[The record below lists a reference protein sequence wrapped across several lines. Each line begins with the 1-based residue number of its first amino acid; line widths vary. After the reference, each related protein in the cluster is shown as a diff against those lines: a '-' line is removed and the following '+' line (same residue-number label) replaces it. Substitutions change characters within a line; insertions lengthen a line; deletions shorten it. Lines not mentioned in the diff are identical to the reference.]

1 MQSATRELIADPRF
15 RRFFASRFISNV
27 GNGMQPIA
35 LAFGVLAIPGATAT
49 SLSIVLATTA
59 VAVLLVLPFGGALAD
74 RYGAARLVGAADIS
88 ISVLVITQAVLF
100 ITGTASIPVL
110 AFLALGVG
118 ALNGLWYPAFAAL
131 TPDVVAAER
140 LQPANALVSIAQN
153 VGYILGASTGGA
165 IVALAGSGVA
175 LAVDAASFVIA
186 GLLVW
191 SLRHLSQRRH
201 SGESMLAD
209 IVSGW
214 GVFTSFRWVVVVVVA
229 FSFIVMAWHGSEQ
242 VLGPVLADEVYGG
255 PRGWSIVLAA
265 QAVGLLLGGVLA
277 VRIHLTRPLLV
288 GMLVTIALP
297 VWQVTLALEMP
308 LAVVSFGAFL
318 VGTAIEL
325 FYVVWVT
332 ALQSRVPRESLS
344 RVSSYDALG
353 SLMLGPL
360 GVALAGPL
368 VGLLG
373 LTTVFLIAAVISLA
387 AILGALLS
395 RSVRSLTVLPA
406 DSRAPSDSPAPSD

>member
-1 MQSATRELIADPRF
+1 MQSATRELVADPYF

-35 LAFGVLAIPGATAT
+35 LAFGVLAIPGATPT
-49 SLSIVLATTA
+49 SLSIVLAATA
-59 VAVLLVLPFGGALAD
+59 VAVLVVLPFGGALAD
-74 RYGAARLVGAADIS
+74 RYGAARLVGAADMMIS
-88 ISVLVITQAVLF
+88 ALVLTQAVLF
-100 ITGTASIPVL
+100 ITDTASVPVL
-110 AFLALGVG
+110 AVLALGVG

-165 IVALAGSGVA
+165 IVAFAGSGVA
-175 LAVDAASFVIA
+175 LAVDAASFIIA

-191 SLRHLSQRRH
+191 SLRHLSRRRH
-201 SGESMLAD
+201 TGESMLAD

-214 GVFTSFRWVVVVVVA
+214 GVFISYRWVVVVVVA

-242 VLGPVLADEVYGG
+242 VLGPVLADDVYGG
-255 PRGWSIVLAA
+255 PRGWSVVLAA

-277 VRIHLTRPLLV
+277 VRLHLTRPLLV
-288 GMLVTIALP
+288 GMLVTLALP

-308 LAVVSFGAFL
+308 LAVVSLGAFL
-318 VGTAIEL
+318 VGIAVEL

-332 ALQSRVPRESLS
+332 AVQSRVPRDSLS

-373 LTTVFLIAAVISLA
+373 LTTVFLIAAAISAA

-395 RSVRSLTVLPA
+395 RSVRNLTVLPA
-406 DSRAPSDSPAPSD
+406 EAPASSD

>member
-1 MQSATRELIADPRF
+1 MQSATRDLISDPNF

-49 SLSIVLATTA
+49 SLSIVLAATA
-59 VAVLLVLPFGGALAD
+59 IAVLVVLPFGGALAD
-74 RYGAARLVGAADIS
+74 RYGAARLVGAADIT
-88 ISVLVITQAVLF
+88 ISLLVATQAILF
-100 ITGTASIPVL
+100 ITGTATVPVL
-110 AFLALGVG
+110 AVLALGVG

-131 TPDVVAAER
+131 TPDVVAPDR

-153 VGYILGASTGGA
+153 VGYILGASAGGA

-175 LAVDAASFVIA
+175 LAVDSASFVIA

-209 IVSGW
+209 IISGW
-214 GVFTSFRWVVVVVVA
+214 AVFVSFRWVVVIVVA
-229 FSFIVMAWHGSEQ
+229 FSFIVMSWHGSEQ
-242 VLGPVLADEVYGG
+242 VLGPVLADDAYGG

-265 QAVGLLLGGVLA
+265 QAVGLLVGGLLA
-277 VRIHLTRPLLV
+277 VRARFKRPLLI
-288 GMLVTIALP
+288 GMVAMITLPAWQVSLAFALP
-297 VWQVTLALEMP
+297 LVI
-308 LAVVSFGAFL
+308 VSCGAFL
-318 VGTAIEL
+318 VGIAIEL
-325 FYVVWVT
+325 LYVLWTT
-332 ALQSRVPRESLS
+332 AVQSRVPRESLS

-360 GVALAGPL
+360 GIALAGPL
-368 VGLLG
+368 VGALG
-373 LTTVFLIAAVISLA
+373 LTNVFLIAAAISAA
-387 AILGALLS
+387 AILGSLLS
-395 RSVRSLTVLPA
+395 RSVRNLTVHVPDTPA
-406 DSRAPSDSPAPSD
+406 TVD

>member
-1 MQSATRELIADPRF
+1 MQSATRDLISDPNF

-49 SLSIVLATTA
+49 SLSIVLAATA
-59 VAVLLVLPFGGALAD
+59 IAVLVVLPFGGALAD
-74 RYGAARLVGAADIS
+74 RYGAARLVGAADIT
-88 ISVLVITQAVLF
+88 ISLLVATQAILF
-100 ITGTASIPVL
+100 ITGTATVPVL
-110 AFLALGVG
+110 AVLALGVG

-131 TPDVVAAER
+131 TPDVVAPDR

-153 VGYILGASTGGA
+153 VGYILGASAGGA

-175 LAVDAASFVIA
+175 LAVDSASFVIA

-209 IVSGW
+209 IISGW
-214 GVFTSFRWVVVVVVA
+214 AVFVSFRWVVVIVVA
-229 FSFIVMAWHGSEQ
+229 FSFIVMSWHGSEQ
-242 VLGPVLADEVYGG
+242 VLGPVLADDAYGG

-265 QAVGLLLGGVLA
+265 QAIGLLVGGLLA
-277 VRIHLTRPLLV
+277 VRARFKRPLLI
-288 GMLVTIALP
+288 GMVAMIALP
-297 VWQVTLALEMP
+297 AWQATLAFALP
-308 LAVVSFGAFL
+308 LVIVSCGAFL
-318 VGTAIEL
+318 VGIAIEL
-325 FYVVWVT
+325 LYVLWTT
-332 ALQSRVPRESLS
+332 AVQSRVPRESLS

-360 GVALAGPL
+360 GIALAGPL
-368 VGLLG
+368 VGALG
-373 LTTVFLIAAVISLA
+373 LTNVFLIAAAISAA
-387 AILGALLS
+387 AILGSLLS
-395 RSVRSLTVLPA
+395 RSVRNLTVHVPDAPA
-406 DSRAPSDSPAPSD
+406 TVD

>member
-1 MQSATRELIADPRF
+1 MQSATRDLISDPNF

-49 SLSIVLATTA
+49 SLSIVLAATA
-59 VAVLLVLPFGGALAD
+59 IAVLVVLPFGGALAD
-74 RYGAARLVGAADIS
+74 RYGAARLVGAADIT
-88 ISVLVITQAVLF
+88 ISLLVATQAILF
-100 ITGTASIPVL
+100 ITGTATVPVL
-110 AFLALGVG
+110 AVLALGVG

-131 TPDVVAAER
+131 TPDVVAPDR

-153 VGYILGASTGGA
+153 VGYILGASAGGA

-175 LAVDAASFVIA
+175 LAVDSASFVIA

-209 IVSGW
+209 IISGW
-214 GVFTSFRWVVVVVVA
+214 AVFVSFRWVVVIVVA
-229 FSFIVMAWHGSEQ
+229 FSFIVMSWHGSEQ
-242 VLGPVLADEVYGG
+242 VLGPVLADDAYGG

-265 QAVGLLLGGVLA
+265 QAIGLLVGGLLA
-277 VRIHLTRPLLV
+277 VRARFKRPLLI
-288 GMLVTIALP
+288 GMVAMITLPAWQVSLAFALP
-297 VWQVTLALEMP
+297 LVI
-308 LAVVSFGAFL
+308 VSCGAFL
-318 VGTAIEL
+318 VGIAIEL
-325 FYVVWVT
+325 LYVLWTT
-332 ALQSRVPRESLS
+332 AVQSRVPRESLS

-360 GVALAGPL
+360 GIALAGPL
-368 VGLLG
+368 VGALG
-373 LTTVFLIAAVISLA
+373 LTNVFLIAAAISAA
-387 AILGALLS
+387 AILGSLLS
-395 RSVRSLTVLPA
+395 RSVRNLTVHVPDTPA
-406 DSRAPSDSPAPSD
+406 TVD

>member
-1 MQSATRELIADPRF
+1 MQSATRDLISDPNF

-49 SLSIVLATTA
+49 SLSIVLAATA
-59 VAVLLVLPFGGALAD
+59 IGVLVVLPFGGALAD
-74 RYGAARLVGAADIS
+74 RYGAARLVGAADIT
-88 ISVLVITQAVLF
+88 ISLLVATQAVLF
-100 ITGTASIPVL
+100 ITGTATVPVL
-110 AFLALGVG
+110 AVLALGVG

-131 TPDVVAAER
+131 TPDVVAADR

-153 VGYILGASTGGA
+153 VGYILGASAGGA
-165 IVALAGSGVA
+165 IVAVAGSGVA

-214 GVFTSFRWVVVVVVA
+214 AVFVSFRWVVVIVVA
-229 FSFIVMAWHGSEQ
+229 FSFIVMSWHGSEQ
-242 VLGPVLADEVYGG
+242 VLGPVLADDAYGG

-265 QAVGLLLGGVLA
+265 QAVGLLVGGLLA
-277 VRIHLTRPLLV
+277 VRARFKRPLLI
-288 GMLVTIALP
+288 GMVAMITLPAWQVSLAFALP
-297 VWQVTLALEMP
+297 LVI
-308 LAVVSFGAFL
+308 VSCGAFL
-318 VGTAIEL
+318 VGIAIEL
-325 FYVVWVT
+325 LYVLWTT
-332 ALQSRVPRESLS
+332 AVQSRVPRESLS

-360 GVALAGPL
+360 GIALAGPL
-368 VGLLG
+368 VGALG
-373 LTTVFLIAAVISLA
+373 LTNVFLIAAAISAA
-387 AILGALLS
+387 AILGSLLS
-395 RSVRSLTVLPA
+395 RSVRNLTVHVPDTPA
-406 DSRAPSDSPAPSD
+406 TVD

>member
-1 MQSATRELIADPRF
+1 MQSATRDLISDPSF

-49 SLSIVLATTA
+49 SLSIVLAATA
-59 VAVLLVLPFGGALAD
+59 IAVLVVLPFGGALAD
-74 RYGAARLVGAADIS
+74 RYGAARLVGAADIT
-88 ISVLVITQAVLF
+88 ISLLVATQAVLF
-100 ITGTASIPVL
+100 ITGTATVPVL
-110 AFLALGVG
+110 AVLALGVG

-131 TPDVVAAER
+131 TPDVVAADR

-153 VGYILGASTGGA
+153 VGYILGASAGGA
-165 IVALAGSGVA
+165 IVAVAGSGVA

-214 GVFTSFRWVVVVVVA
+214 AVFVSFRWVVVIVVA
-229 FSFIVMAWHGSEQ
+229 FSFIVMSWHGSEQ
-242 VLGPVLADEVYGG
+242 VLGPVLADDSYGG

-265 QAVGLLLGGVLA
+265 QAVGLLVGGLLA
-277 VRIHLTRPLLV
+277 VRARFKRPLLI
-288 GMLVTIALP
+288 GMVAMITLPAWQVSLAFALP
-297 VWQVTLALEMP
+297 LVI
-308 LAVVSFGAFL
+308 VSCGAFL
-318 VGTAIEL
+318 VGIAIEL
-325 FYVVWVT
+325 LYVLWTT
-332 ALQSRVPRESLS
+332 AVQSRVPRESLS

-360 GVALAGPL
+360 GIALAGPL
-368 VGLLG
+368 VGALG
-373 LTTVFLIAAVISLA
+373 LTNVFLIAAAISAA
-387 AILGALLS
+387 AILGSLLS
-395 RSVRSLTVLPA
+395 RSVRNLTVHVPDTPA
-406 DSRAPSDSPAPSD
+406 TVD

>member
-1 MQSATRELIADPRF
+1 MQSATRELVADPYF

-35 LAFGVLAIPGATAT
+35 LAFGVLAIPGATPT
-49 SLSIVLATTA
+49 SLSIVLAATA
-59 VAVLLVLPFGGALAD
+59 VAVLVVLPFGGALAD
-74 RYGAARLVGAADIS
+74 RYGAARLVGAADMMIS
-88 ISVLVITQAVLF
+88 ALVLTQAVLF
-100 ITGTASIPVL
+100 ITGTASVPVL
-110 AFLALGVG
+110 AVLALGVG

-165 IVALAGSGVA
+165 IVAFAGSGVA
-175 LAVDAASFVIA
+175 LAVDAASFIIA

-191 SLRHLSQRRH
+191 SLRHLSRRRH
-201 SGESMLAD
+201 TGESMLAD

-214 GVFTSFRWVVVVVVA
+214 GVFISYRWVVVVVVA

-242 VLGPVLADEVYGG
+242 VLGPVLADDVYGG
-255 PRGWSIVLAA
+255 PRGWSVVLAA

-277 VRIHLTRPLLV
+277 VRLHLTRPLLV
-288 GMLVTIALP
+288 GMLVTLALP

-308 LAVVSFGAFL
+308 LAVVSLGAFL
-318 VGTAIEL
+318 VGIAVEL

-332 ALQSRVPRESLS
+332 AVQSRVPRDSLS

-373 LTTVFLIAAVISLA
+373 LTTVFLIAAAISAA

-395 RSVRSLTVLPA
+395 RSVRNLTVLPA
-406 DSRAPSDSPAPSD
+406 EAPASSD